1 VGRKPNPAAFAHAV
15 LLSTSG
21 CDWMLNIVTRT
32 SFPIMFKKVEWPG
45 IATTVGLALI
55 ATLIIV
61 GSKDDLKD
69 WQPLMAAVLAQA
81 TARYFS

>member
-1 VGRKPNPAAFAHAV
+1 
-15 LLSTSG
+15 
-21 CDWMLNIVTRT
+21 
-32 SFPIMFKKVEWPG
+32 MFKKVEWPG

>member
-1 VGRKPNPAAFAHAV
+1 
-15 LLSTSG
+15 
-21 CDWMLNIVTRT
+21 MLNIVTRT

-61 GSKDDLKD
+61 GSKDDFHLKD